1 MIQPCAPC
9 AAGITPPIL
18 PLAFG
23 AGLYYSLPMSI
34 SQGQYRRLVQS
45 MTDYVFTVWV
55 DKGRALE
62 TVHGPSCVTVTGYT
76 AEEYRNDPYLW
87 ISMVHE
93 EDREAVQRQAQQLLA
108 GEPVQPL
115 EHRIW
120 HKDGAVRWVKSILVP
135 HYDEQGHLV
144 SYDGL
149 IRDITSRKQAEQALI
164 EERDFSNAIIESLPG
179 TFFLI
184 DSGLRFVRW
193 NKNQEVAMGYTADEL
208 RGMDALQTIYEE
220 DRPLVREMIRKVL
233 EEGQAQGRARVITKQ
248 GEVRHSLIT
257 AKRLDIQG
265 QAYIIGTGIAA
276 GEHKQ
281 S

>member
-1 MIQPCAPC
+1 MPAIV
-9 AAGITPPIL
+9 

-23 AGLYYSLPMSI
+23 AGLYYSSAMSI
-34 SQGQYRRLVQS
+34 SQGQYRRLIQS

-76 AEEYRNDPYLW
+76 AEEYRENPYLW

-93 EDREAVQRQAQQLLA
+93 EDREAVQRQVRQLLA
-108 GEPVQPL
+108 GEATQPL

-120 HKDGAVRWVKSILVP
+120 NKDGAVRWVLNILVP
-135 HYDEQGHLV
+135 HYDELGNLV

-149 IRDITSRKQAEQALI
+149 IRDITARKLAEQELR

-184 DSGLRFVRW
+184 DHECRFVRW
-193 NKNQEVAMGYTADEL
+193 NRNQEIEMGYPADEL
-208 RGMDALQTIYEE
+208 KGMDALATIHEE
-220 DRPLVREMIRKVL
+220 DRAMVRDMIGKVF
-233 EEGQAQGRARVITKQ
+233 EEGQAQLRTRVITKA

-257 AKRLDIQG
+257 AKRLDIRG
-265 QAYIIGTGIAA
+265 QAYIVGTGIVV
-276 GEHKQ
+276 GEHHRPAA
-281 S
+281 

>member
-1 MIQPCAPC
+1 
-9 AAGITPPIL
+9 
-18 PLAFG
+18 
-23 AGLYYSLPMSI
+23 MSI
-34 SQGQYRRLVQS
+34 SQGQYRRLIQS

-62 TVHGPSCVTVTGYT
+62 TIHGPSCVTVTGYT
-76 AEEYRNDPYLW
+76 ADEYRENPYLW

-93 EDREAVQRQAQQLLA
+93 DDREDVQRQVRQLLN
-108 GEPVQPL
+108 GETTPPL

-120 HKDGAVRWVKSILVP
+120 HKDGAVRWVRSILVP

-149 IRDITSRKQAEQALI
+149 IRDITRRKQAEQALI

-184 DSGLRFVRW
+184 DTGRRFIRW
-193 NKNQEVAMGYTADEL
+193 NKNQEIMMGYTADEL
-208 RGMDALQTIYEE
+208 HQMDALDTIYGE
-220 DRPLVREMIRKVL
+220 DRHLVDDMIRKVL
-233 EEGQAQGRARVITKQ
+233 EEGQAQVRARVVSKQ
-248 GEVRHSLIT
+248 GEVRQALLT

-265 QAYIIGTGIAA
+265 QSYIIGTGVYGGRTPPRADMT
-276 GEHKQ
+276 
-281 S
+281 

>member
-1 MIQPCAPC
+1 MARQTRPC
-9 AAGITPPIL
+9 IV
-18 PLAFG
+18 PLAFKT
-23 AGLYYSLPMSI
+23 GLYYSAGMSV
-34 SQGQYRRLVQS
+34 SQGQYRRLIQS

-55 DKGRALE
+55 DKGKALE

-76 AEEYRNDPYLW
+76 ADEYRENPYLW

-93 EDREAVQRQAQQLLA
+93 EDREAVQRQAQQLLT

-115 EHRIW
+115 EHRLW

-149 IRDITSRKQAEQALI
+149 IRDITTRKQAEQALI

-184 DSGLRFVRW
+184 DREHRFIRW
-193 NKNQEVAMGYTADEL
+193 NKNQEIELGYTADEL
-208 RGMDALQTIYEE
+208 RCMDALDTIYEE
-220 DRPLVREMIRKVL
+220 DRHLIRDLIQKVL
-233 EEGQAQGRARVITKQ
+233 EQGQAQGRARVISKA
-248 GEVRHSLIT
+248 GHVRQALIT
-257 AKRLDIQG
+257 AKRLDIQN
-265 QAYIIGTGIAA
+265 QAYIVGTAIAI
-276 GEHKQ
+276 GEHKYHQ
-281 S
+281 T